1 MDGIEILSQRDL
13 EYFQQ
18 KAKGNPNIKI
28 IHLTEEELLHLDI
41 SKVMKGMEEQVIDAD
56 SVREWVRENI
66 DSLQADYK
74 ESEEILK
81 ECRELEKMAIQGDDR
96 TKAEGIRAEEAIER
110 ISDDEKREI
119 VYRAVMEGL
128 GEEEL
133 DMLLNLEDAVQMK
146 VLYEMLVKMKK
157 KG

>member
-1 MDGIEILSQRDL
+1 
-13 EYFQQ
+13 
-18 KAKGNPNIKI
+18 
-28 IHLTEEELLHLDI
+28 
-41 SKVMKGMEEQVIDAD
+41 
-56 SVREWVRENI
+56 
-66 DSLQADYK
+66 
-74 ESEEILK
+74 
-81 ECRELEKMAIQGDDR
+81 MAIQGDDR

-119 VYRAVMEGL
+119 IYRAVMEGL

-146 VLYEMLVKMKK
+146 ALYEMLVKMKK